1 MKRLVG
7 AGVLGCLLLLSSLA
21 RADEGMWTFDNFP
34 AAAVK
39 AKYGF
44 DLDAAWLLKVRAASV
59 RLAQG
64 CSASIVSPQGLV
76 MTNHHCAHP
85 CIEQLSTAKK
95 DFVESGFYAPAL
107 QNEVKCP
114 ELEVNQLQEIED
126 VTARLE
132 TATRGLADEAFNEA
146 QRAEMARIEAECA
159 TSPFVRCDVVTLYR
173 GGLYHLYK
181 YRRYQDVRLV
191 FAPEFAIAFFGGD
204 PDNFMFPRYDLDL
217 AVLRLYED
225 GKPASTPQYF
235 KWSASGAAE
244 GELTFVAGNPGGTS
258 RLLTVAQL
266 AFTRDVTL
274 VRRLLYLAE
283 LRGLLTEYQ
292 HRGKEQKRV
301 ANASL
306 FYVENSLKALR
317 GRLEALQD
325 HSFFAS
331 KVKAEQELRARVDGD
346 PALKAAYGGAWDSI
360 GEALETYR
368 PMQLRH
374 WMLEG
379 GGGFQSELFGLARG
393 LVRASEE
400 LVKPNQQRLREY
412 GDSQLPGLRQSL
424 FSAAPIY
431 DEFEIF
437 LLTFSLG
444 KLRESLGVDD
454 PFVKQLFGK
463 KSPQDLASELV
474 KGTKLKNVKVRQQL
488 FDGGAA
494 AIAASKDPMI
504 LFARAVDPEARA
516 ARKLYEDRVEGQ
528 AKKASELIARA
539 QFQLQGTST
548 YPDATFTP
556 RLSYGQVKGY
566 QENGRTVPPFTY
578 MDGAFDRHT
587 GREPFALPQSW
598 LAAKPRL
605 NLQTPMNLVTT
616 NDIIGGNSGSPL
628 FNAKAEVVGLVFD
641 GNIQSLGGDYGFD
654 EAVNRTVSV
663 HSAAILEAL
672 RNIYKASRIVEE
684 LESGR

>member
-1 MKRLVG
+1 
-7 AGVLGCLLLLSSLA
+7 
-21 RADEGMWTFDNFP
+21 
-34 AAAVK
+34 
-39 AKYGF
+39 
-44 DLDAAWLLKVRAASV
+44 
-59 RLAQG
+59 
-64 CSASIVSPQGLV
+64 
-76 MTNHHCAHP
+76 
-85 CIEQLSTAKK
+85 
-95 DFVESGFYAPAL
+95 
-107 QNEVKCP
+107 
-114 ELEVNQLQEIED
+114 
-126 VTARLE
+126 
-132 TATRGLADEAFNEA
+132 
-146 QRAEMARIEAECA
+146 
-159 TSPFVRCDVVTLYR
+159 VVTLYR

-204 PDNFMFPRYDLDL
+204 PDNFMFPRYDLDV
-217 AVLRLYED
+217 AFLRLYED

-235 KWSASGAAE
+235 KWSPEGAAE

-292 HRGKEQKRV
+292 RRGKEQKRV
-301 ANASL
+301 ANATL
-306 FYVENSLKALR
+306 FYVENGLKALK
-317 GRLEALQD
+317 GRHQALLD
-325 HSFFAS
+325 RDFFAS

-346 PALKAAYGGAWDSI
+346 PAMKAAYGGAWDSI
-360 GEALETYR
+360 EAALETYR

-393 LVRASEE
+393 LLRASEE
-400 LVKPNQQRLREY
+400 LVKPNQERLREY
-412 GDSQLPGLRQSL
+412 GDSQLPGLRQAL

-463 KSPQDLASELV
+463 KSPEDLASELV
-474 KGTKLKNVKVRQQL
+474 KGTKLKNLKVRQQL
-488 FDGGAA
+488 FDGGAK

-539 QFQLQGTST
+539 QFQLQGTGT

-556 RLSYGQVKGY
+556 RLSFGQVKGY
-566 QENGRTVPPFTY
+566 QENGRTVAPFTY
-578 MDGAFDRHT
+578 LAGAFDRHS
-587 GREPFALPQSW
+587 GRDPFALPKTW

-628 FNAKAEVVGLVFD
+628 FNAKAEIVGLVFD

-663 HSAAILEAL
+663 HSAAILESL
-672 RNIYKASRIVEE
+672 EKIYRAARLAEE
-684 LESGR
+684 LKAAR